1 MRRPVTEL
9 RNLGPRCAEWLA
21 VIGIH
26 DEDGLRQVGAAA
38 AYRELIVQEVTRPHR
53 RLPYALAGALE
64 NEDCLRFSASRKR
77 ELQGEVGL

>member
-1 MRRPVTEL
+1 MSRPVTEL
-9 RNLGPRCAEWLA
+9 RNLGPRFADWLA

-53 RLPYALAGALE
+53 MLPYALA
-64 NEDCLRFSASRKR
+64 
-77 ELQGEVGL
+77 